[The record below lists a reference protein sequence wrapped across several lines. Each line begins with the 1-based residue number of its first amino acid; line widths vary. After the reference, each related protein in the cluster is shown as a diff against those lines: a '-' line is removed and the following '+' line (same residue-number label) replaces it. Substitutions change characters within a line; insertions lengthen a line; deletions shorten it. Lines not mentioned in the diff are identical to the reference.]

1 MPRLP
6 SIFRRNVSLFFALL
20 ALSCLTLTP
29 ADAAE
34 PHPDL
39 TVNTTIVE
47 AQEVLQE
54 VIEEEG
60 LIPSPPTHI
69 SDMMVRT
76 APTLGKTKLVYGEAV
91 VIPFCSAKVGWQL
104 VEEDPHQ
111 LTLCPFAVALYTLPG
126 SPGTVHIS
134 YRSPGNRSP
143 ALRTAD
149 ALLRKIADTTLQ
161 RLKHQE

>member
-1 MPRLP
+1 MV
-6 SIFRRNVSLFFALL
+6 NATL
-20 ALSCLTLTP
+20 A
-29 ADAAE
+29 D
-34 PHPDL
+34 
-39 TVNTTIVE
+39 

-69 SDMMVRT
+69 SDMMLRT
-76 APTLGKTKLVYGEAV
+76 APALGKTKPVYAEAV

-104 VEEDPHQ
+104 VEEDPRQ

-134 YRSPGNRSP
+134 YRSPGTATP
-143 ALRTAD
+143 ALKIAD
-149 ALLRKIADTTLQ
+149 GLLRKIAATTLQ
-161 RLKHQE
+161 RLKR

>member
-1 MPRLP
+1 M
-6 SIFRRNVSLFFALL
+6 FRRNARLFSLL
-20 ALSCLTLTP
+20 LTLTVIETAR

-34 PHPDL
+34 PHLDL
-39 TVNTTIVE
+39 TVKAALAD

-69 SDMMVRT
+69 SDMMIRT
-76 APTLGKTKLVYGEAV
+76 APALGKTKPVYAEAV

-104 VEEDPHQ
+104 VEEDPRQ

-134 YRSPGNRSP
+134 YRSPGTATP
-143 ALRTAD
+143 ALKTAD
-149 ALLRKIADTTLQ
+149 ALLRKIAGTTLQ
-161 RLKHQE
+161 RLKHGE